1 MGESSLDQ
9 HNYQLLVK
17 SLEVDATINP
27 GTFRSKVL
35 LISSAAYV
43 VLFGMLTAIALLI
56 YFGIRYAYTGHHT
69 TSLIRVGLFALVMV
83 PAVFVVLRMFF
94 IRLAPPQGRYLARAE
109 APKLFGVLDKMRKR
123 LNGPPIHHVL
133 VDQNYNAAISQR
145 PRWGLFGGH
154 TNYLILGLPYML
166 GVSPKEMLATVA
178 HEYGHVC
185 GNHGKVSAWV
195 YRQRLTFGALHDQV
209 RYSAE
214 DNWVHAGMAHILRKF
229 MPYYNAHT
237 FVLSRQDEY
246 EADRTATEMVG
257 AAPNAGGLIRGA
269 LLGRWIHEEFWPK
282 LFMQADTRAKPAF
295 LPFIAMRTAFTAS
308 YSQWAT
314 KERLSAAWGEQSGLD
329 DTHPALRDR
338 VEAIGEEAA
347 LPDCVDVTAADALL
361 GATAKVLVEEFDR
374 RWWEREQGPWD
385 TRYQY
390 VTRSKA
396 RLQELSQLPL
406 GDLKIQELQ
415 ERAVLSAEFE
425 SPQSAKALLERLLHQ
440 PGGPFPKAAYHYGCI
455 LLAEG
460 SESGLDHLASAA
472 NADRH
477 MTETAARAG
486 YVYLLKQ
493 HGEERAQQWWDKT
506 MYGEAEGR

>member
-1 MGESSLDQ
+1 LDQ
-9 HNYQLLVK
+9 YKYNLIVK

-43 VLFGMLTAIALLI
+43 VLFGMLLAIALLI
-56 YFGIRYAYTGHHT
+56 YFGITYAYTEHG
-69 TSLIRVGLFALVMV
+69 TSALIRVGLFALVMV
-83 PAVFVVLRMFF
+83 PAFFVVLRMFF
-94 IRLAPPQGRYLARAE
+94 IRLAPPEGRYLTRSE
-109 APKLFGVLDKMRKR
+109 APRLFGVLDKMRKK
-123 LNGPPIHHVL
+123 LNGPLIHHVL
-133 VDQNYNAAISQR
+133 IVQEYNAAISQR

-195 YRQRLTFGALHDQV
+195 YRQRLTFGALYEQV
-209 RYSAE
+209 RSSAE
-214 DNWVHAGMAHILRKF
+214 DNWVYTGMAHMLQKF

-237 FVLSRQDEY
+237 FVLSRQNEY
-246 EADRTATEMVG
+246 EADQTATELVG
-257 AAPNAGGLIRGA
+257 AAANANGLIRDA
-269 LLGRWIHEEFWPK
+269 LLGRWIHDEFWPK
-282 LFMQADTRAKPAF
+282 LFRQANTRAKPAF
-295 LPFIAMRTAFTAS
+295 LPFNAMRTAFKAS
-308 YSQWAT
+308 YPEWAT
-314 KERLSAAWGEQSGLD
+314 KERLHAAWGEQSGLH

-347 LPDCVDVTAADALL
+347 VPACIETTAADELL

-374 RWWEREQGPWD
+374 RWWEREQNSWNA
-385 TRYQY
+385 RYQY

-406 GDLKIQELQ
+406 NDLKVQDLQ
-415 ERAVLSAEFE
+415 ERAILSAEFE
-425 SPQSAKALLERLLHQ
+425 SAESAKALLERLLRQ

-460 SESGLDHLASAA
+460 SASGLDHLAAAADTDRHMKEPAA
-472 NADRH
+472 NA
-477 MTETAARAG
+477 G
-486 YVYLLKQ
+486 YAYLLKK
-493 HGEERAQQWWDKT
+493 HGEERAQEWWDKT
-506 MYGEAEGR
+506 MYGEAEGQ